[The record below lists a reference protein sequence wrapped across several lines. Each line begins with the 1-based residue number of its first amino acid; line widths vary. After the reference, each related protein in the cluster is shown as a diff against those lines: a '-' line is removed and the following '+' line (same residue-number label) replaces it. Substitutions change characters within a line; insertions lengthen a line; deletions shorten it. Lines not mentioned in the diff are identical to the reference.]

1 MSKAIQRIQKNAEQ
15 LMTQYRTAQQLLNE
29 AVKGA
34 LPWAGPLAMN
44 GAVPSLAQVERLAT
58 QLVAIVMASE
68 PPEEVTAAEALR
80 DVRW

>member
-1 MSKAIQRIQKNAEQ
+1 MSKAMQRIQKNAEH
-15 LMTQYRTAQQLLNE
+15 LMTQYGTARQLLNE

-68 PPEEVTAAEALR
+68 PAEEVTTAGAIR